1 MIRVAVI
8 DGSASATQALRQL
21 LEVDGDIAVVHQQ
34 SSLREAAIAIRN
46 TEAQLLLISAGVL
59 SAGGLASITYIM
71 AEAPLPIVVLAD
83 LLDAASDELLG
94 QALLRG
100 ALSVYREPVFTG
112 SGASA
117 ALRVAVRHLV
127 KVPVV
132 RHLRRR
138 SRPDIPLLPAFRNAS
153 LRQSPIGL
161 SLHPEVIGIGASAG
175 GPAALAEILGGLPPD
190 FPGSILVVQH
200 LPSGFAQPFADYLR
214 AHILLPVVVAKPL
227 LDVVPGQV
235 ILAPDGAHL
244 LLTEKR
250 RVGLSHAPM
259 VSGHRPSVDILFE
272 SLSQWYGAKT
282 VGIVLSGIGQ
292 DGTAGLLHI
301 RKAGGTTIAQAGES
315 AAVNGMPRSAR
326 DSGAAQQS
334 LAPTAIAQLLRDLF
348 CTSTARSADGG

>member
-8 DGSASATQALRQL
+8 DGSVSARQALRQL
-21 LEVDGDIAVVHQQ
+21 LEVDGDLAVVYEQNT
-34 SSLREAAIAIRN
+34 LREAATAIRS
-46 TEAQLLLISAGVL
+46 TETQLLLVSAGVL
-59 SAGGLASITYIM
+59 AAGGLSAITHIM

-83 LLDAASDELLG
+83 LLDASSDELLG
-94 QALLRG
+94 QALHRG
-100 ALSVYREPVFTG
+100 ALSVYREPVFAG
-112 SGASA
+112 SDAGA
-117 ALRVAVRHLV
+117 ALRVAVRHLA

-138 SRPDIPLLPAFRNAS
+138 SRPDVPLLPTSRSSS
-153 LRQSPIGL
+153 LRQSSVGL
-161 SLHPEVIGIGASAG
+161 SVHPEVIGIGASAG
-175 GPAALAEILGGLPPD
+175 GPAVLAEILGGLPPD

-214 AHILLPVVVAKPL
+214 ARILLPVVVATPM

-244 LLTEKR
+244 LLTDKR
-250 RVGLSHAPM
+250 RVGLSEAPM

-292 DGTAGLLHI
+292 DGTAGLQRI

-334 LAPTAIAQLLRDLF
+334 LGPAAIAQLLRDLF

>member
-8 DGSASATQALRQL
+8 DASASASQALRQL
-21 LEVDGDIAVVHQQ
+21 LEADEDIAVVHEQ
-34 SSLREAAIAIRN
+34 SSLREAVRPIRS
-46 TEAQLLLISAGVL
+46 TETQLLLVSAGVL
-59 SAGGLASITYIM
+59 SAGGLSSITHIM

-83 LLDAASDELLG
+83 LLDASSDELLG
-94 QALLRG
+94 QALHRG
-100 ALSVYREPVFTG
+100 ALSVYREPIYTG
-112 SGASA
+112 SGAGA
-117 ALRVAVRHLV
+117 ALRVAVRRLV

-138 SRPDIPLLPAFRNAS
+138 SRPDVPLLPTSRIAPPRPS
-153 LRQSPIGL
+153 SIGL
-161 SLHPEVIGIGASAG
+161 SVHPEVIGIGASAG
-175 GPAALAEILGGLPPD
+175 GPAALAEILAALPPD

-214 AHILLPVVVAKPL
+214 ARILLPVVVAQPM
-227 LDVVPGQV
+227 LDMVPGQV

-244 LLTEKR
+244 LLIEKH
-250 RVGLSHAPM
+250 RVGLSQAPL
-259 VSGHRPSVDILFE
+259 VNGHRPSVDILFE
-272 SLSQWYGAKT
+272 SLSQWYGAKA

-292 DGTAGLLHI
+292 DGTAGLLRI
-301 RKAGGTTIAQAGES
+301 RKAGGTTIAQAGDS

-348 CTSTARSADGG
+348 CTPTARSADGG